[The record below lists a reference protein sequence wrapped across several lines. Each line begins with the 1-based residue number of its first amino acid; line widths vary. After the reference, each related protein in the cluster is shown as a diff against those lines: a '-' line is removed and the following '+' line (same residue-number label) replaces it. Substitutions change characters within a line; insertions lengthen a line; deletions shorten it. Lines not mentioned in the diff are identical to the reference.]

1 MPEADWWEHMA
12 KSRPG
17 KLPHLEFLAEL
28 RQLLKRHG
36 YAVAPE
42 FNRIVVYDQDG
53 NRVVCSFRDF
63 DATGARELRFG
74 GE

>member
-1 MPEADWWEHMA
+1 MA

-28 RQLLKRHG
+28 RQLLKQHG
-36 YAVAPE
+36 YAMASE

-53 NRVVCSFRDF
+53 NRAVCNFRDI